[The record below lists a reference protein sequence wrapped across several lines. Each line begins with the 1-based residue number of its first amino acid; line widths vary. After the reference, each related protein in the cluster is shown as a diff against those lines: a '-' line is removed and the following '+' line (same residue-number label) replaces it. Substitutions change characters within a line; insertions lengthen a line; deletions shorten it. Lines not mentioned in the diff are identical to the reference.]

1 MLSDPSPW
9 ILRFADLVSGPVLD
23 LACGSGR
30 HTVFFAERGHGVTAV
45 DRDISRLGALTDHP
59 NVSAIAADLEAAENA
74 WRPPPDSFGAV
85 VVTNYLWHPL
95 LPALIDAL
103 QPGGVLLY
111 ETFAAGNE
119 AFGKP
124 SNPDFLLRPGDLL
137 DAVRPA
143 LSVIAYENGEIASPR
158 PAVVQRICAV
168 RDGAVQ
174 RL

>member
-1 MLSDPSPW
+1 
-9 ILRFADLVSGPVLD
+9 
-23 LACGSGR
+23 
-30 HTVFFAERGHGVTAV
+30 
-45 DRDISRLGALTDHP
+45 
-59 NVSAIAADLEAAENA
+59 
-74 WRPPPDSFGAV
+74 